1 MDPSIGLS
9 PEYTKETVKF
19 LHTLLAD
26 ETVLYTKTR
35 NQHWNIE
42 SENFIS
48 IHELYESQ
56 YHEIEQLIDDTAER
70 IRQLGRLAKGNLQD
84 CLQLTHLKEL
94 SYTEEQNKQ
103 IKGLLNDHEA
113 ICRQLREKI
122 QDIEGDHNDP
132 GTIDFL
138 TRVLQWHEKTAWI
151 LRSHVRW

>member
-1 MDPSIGLS
+1 MDPNIGLS
-9 PEYTKETVKF
+9 QEYTKETVKF

-48 IHELYESQ
+48 IHEFYESQ
-56 YHEIEQLIDDTAER
+56 YHEIEQLIDDIAER

-84 CLQLTHLKEL
+84 CLQLTQLKEL
-94 SYTEEQNKQ
+94 AYTEDQNKQ
-103 IKGLLNDHEA
+103 IKALLNDHET

-122 QDIEGDHNDP
+122 QNIEEEHNDP
-132 GTIDFL
+132 GTTDFL
-138 TRVLQWHEKTAWI
+138 TRVLQWHEKTAWM